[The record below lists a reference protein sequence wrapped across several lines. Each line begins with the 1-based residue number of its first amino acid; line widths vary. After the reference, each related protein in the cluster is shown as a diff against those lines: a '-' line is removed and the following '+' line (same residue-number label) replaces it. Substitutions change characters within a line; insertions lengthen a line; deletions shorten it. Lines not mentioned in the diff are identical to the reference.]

1 MSLRLGACESFHT
14 LPRSVDMK
22 AMKGLTLIELLM
34 ALAILGVLF
43 GAVLPAFGSLLERS
57 ASAAIN
63 NELIASLSLARSE
76 ALRSRQL
83 TVVCP
88 ARADVS
94 GCRSDGAWHHGWMVF
109 VDANQDGEL
118 SPGRDRLLL
127 VHEPLSSATLISGH
141 SRPRVRYAPN
151 GLNTGSNLS
160 IRLCQAGTVVSAV
173 IVNNVGRTRL
183 ERDARALARWSCPV

>member
-1 MSLRLGACESFHT
+1 
-14 LPRSVDMK
+14 MK

-43 GAVLPAFGSLLERS
+43 GAVLPAFGNILDRS
-57 ASAAIN
+57 ARAAIN

-76 ALRSRQL
+76 ALRSRHP

-88 ARADVS
+88 ALADAS

-109 VDANQDGEL
+109 VDANQDGAL
-118 SPGRDRLLL
+118 SPGRDRLLQ
-127 VHEPLSSATLISGH
+127 VHEPLQSATLLSGR

-173 IVNNVGRTRL
+173 IVNNAGRPRL
-183 ERDARALARWSCPV
+183 EQDARALARWSCPA